1 MKKTHSSE
9 TMPSPSAS
17 SSFSPR
23 LLLAQSLN
31 FLLILS
37 TAFMLWK
44 SLSLVSNSPSPIVVV
59 LSGSM
64 EPAFWRGDLLVLW
77 NRDMGNWAGTGGV
90 KRVELEAEIEA
101 GHEVSEREVEE
112 AKVKLQRGRGGG
124 RVGEV
129 VVYNV
134 VGKSIPIVHR
144 IVRRHATRGDK

>member
-1 MKKTHSSE
+1 M
-9 TMPSPSAS
+9 
-17 SSFSPR
+17 
-23 LLLAQSLN
+23 
-31 FLLILS
+31 
-37 TAFMLWK
+37 
-44 SLSLVSNSPSPIVVV
+44 
-59 LSGSM
+59 
-64 EPAFWRGDLLVLW
+64 LW